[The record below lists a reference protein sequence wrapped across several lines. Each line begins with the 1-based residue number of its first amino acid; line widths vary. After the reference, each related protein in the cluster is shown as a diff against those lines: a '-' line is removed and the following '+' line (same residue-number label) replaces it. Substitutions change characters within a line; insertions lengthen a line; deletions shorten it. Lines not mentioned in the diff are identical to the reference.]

1 MAKAKRKP
9 TRKAVRK
16 RARSIKKSRKIG
28 FFGRVRRWVLRGVLI
43 CVLAVVALVLLFSV
57 VRPPPGYF
65 MLSEA
70 IRLGGYERDWT
81 SIEDFSQVMAASVV
95 AAEDANFC
103 LHNGIDFDAL
113 RDAIDEGGARGAS
126 TLTQQVAKNVY
137 LWHGR
142 SYLRKGLEAGFAL
155 LINLFWTKERVVE
168 VYLNVAEFDEGVFGA
183 AAAAKHYFGV
193 APNNITRLQAA
204 RLAAILPD
212 PKNRSASRPSD
223 FVRKRTRAIISG
235 AETILA
241 DGRADCFT
249 QE

>member
-1 MAKAKRKP
+1 MAKTKKKP

-16 RARSIKKSRKIG
+16 RARAIKKKRKIG
-28 FFGRVRRWVLRGVLI
+28 FFGKLRRWVLRGVLA
-43 CVLAVVALVLLFSV
+43 CVVAVVAVVLLFGFL
-57 VRPPPGYF
+57 RPPPGYY
-65 MLSEA
+65 MVSEA
-70 IRLGGYERDWT
+70 VRLGGYKRDWT
-81 SIEDFSQVMAASVV
+81 PIEDFSPAMAASVV

-113 RDAIDEGGARGAS
+113 REAIDEGGARGAS

-155 LINLFWTKERVVE
+155 LINLLWTKERVVE

-193 APNNITRLQAA
+193 RPDQITRTQAA

-212 PKNRSASRPSD
+212 PKNRSASRPSN
-223 FVRKRTRAIISG
+223 FVRKRTSAIMSG
-235 AETILA
+235 AQTILA